1 MPTNIL
7 YYGVVRD
14 YGAIPISLHRL
25 FFTSYKRLKP
35 AWRMS
40 PCGQH

>member
-1 MPTNIL
+1 MPTNVL
-7 YYGVVRD
+7 YYSVVRD
-14 YGAIPISLHRL
+14 YGAISYQFTPT